1 MIWIEFG
8 GRTSWILLTCCP
20 ILCLWWRSEIHH
32 QACQNPPLDTPTM
45 VRAPLDVLKRG
56 LNILQ
61 QQVKARKEKLQ
72 ATLAEGKAISSQDE
86 CWLDNE
92 ANLVV
97 EQQVV
102 EALESTLDYEESLQ
116 RLDDMQ
122 NSVVQKL
129 HEIVGDITKVVGKK
143 RKCTHFC
150 LSNYNL
156 V

>member
-1 MIWIEFG
+1 
-8 GRTSWILLTCCP
+8 
-20 ILCLWWRSEIHH
+20 
-32 QACQNPPLDTPTM
+32 M

-122 NSVVQKL
+122 KSVVQKL
-129 HEIVGDITKVVGKK
+129 CEIAGDITKVAGKK
-143 RKCTHFC
+143 RKHTHFR
-150 LSNYNL
+150 LSNDDL

>member
-1 MIWIEFG
+1 
-8 GRTSWILLTCCP
+8 
-20 ILCLWWRSEIHH
+20 
-32 QACQNPPLDTPTM
+32 M

-97 EQQVV
+97 KQQV
-102 EALESTLDYEESLQ
+102 LEVLENASNYEEGL
-116 RLDDMQ
+116 RMLDDVQ
-122 NSVVQKL
+122 KGVVQKL
-129 HEIVGDITKVVGKK
+129 QEIAGDITKVVGKK
-143 RKCTHFC
+143 QKYTHFL
-150 LSNYNL
+150 LST
-156 V
+156 